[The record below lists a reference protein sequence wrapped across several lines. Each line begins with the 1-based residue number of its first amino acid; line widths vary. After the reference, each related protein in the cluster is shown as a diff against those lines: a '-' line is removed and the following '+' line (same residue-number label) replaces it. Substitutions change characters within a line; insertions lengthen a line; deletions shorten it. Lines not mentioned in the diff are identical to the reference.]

1 VGSEGF
7 RSTPTGQ
14 KITEIIHDASADIA
28 QALSCYPFSTRIA
41 DIKGDKIYIDA
52 GAQEKLN
59 VGDQLIVYATAGEGI
74 QIDGSNSLALNK
86 QPLNVLTIQSV
97 TPRYAIGTMEG
108 VVKKPTIKIGDWVRS
123 Q

>member
-1 VGSEGF
+1 
-7 RSTPTGQ
+7 
-14 KITEIIHDASADIA
+14 
-28 QALSCYPFSTRIA
+28 
-41 DIKGDKIYIDA
+41 
-52 GAQEKLN
+52 
-59 VGDQLIVYATAGEGI
+59 VYATAGEGI